1 LVLVESYE
9 GTLKIVDQGVSL
21 LGFHDHVIDVGFD
34 QIILDLISKA
44 VLDSTLVRG
53 PHVLKPERHSHVAVG
68 GKRCNEGCF
77 DLIILV
83 ESDLVITRVAIE
95 KGQQLAAGCGINDFV
110 YAR

>member
-1 LVLVESYE
+1 
-9 GTLKIVDQGVSL
+9 VSL
-21 LGFHDHVIDVGFD
+21 PGFHDHIIDVGFD

-44 VLDSTLVRG
+44 MLDSTLVRG
-53 PHVLKPERHSHVAVG
+53 PRVLKPERHSRVAVG
-68 GKRCNEGCF
+68 AAWYNEGRL

-95 KGQQLAAGCGINDFV
+95 KRQQLTAGCGINDFV

>member
-1 LVLVESYE
+1 
-9 GTLKIVDQGVSL
+9 VSL
-21 LGFHDHVIDVGFD
+21 PGFHDHIIDVGFD
-34 QIILDLISKA
+34 QIILDLISKV

-53 PHVLKPERHSHVAVG
+53 PRVLKLERHSRVAVG
-68 GKRCNEGCF
+68 AAWCNKGRL

-95 KGQQLAAGCGINDFV
+95 KRQQLAAGCGINDFV